1 MSTFLPEL
9 ESAWRQGI
17 PLVAAMGVEIAG
29 YTDDE
34 LVLRA
39 ALAPNINVHGT
50 GFAGSLYSICTLAG
64 WGVLWLQLRARGRA
78 AHIVLSEAQID
89 YGRAVEEA
97 IVCRC
102 RFDPET
108 QAPNLSQLDATGSG
122 LFPLTATIESGG
134 GRAVRFEGEYAVKL
148 HTAPS
153 AEPSAAPAAEPTAA
167 SESSAT

>member
-9 ESAWRQGI
+9 ESAWRRGI

-29 YTDDE
+29 YDDDE

-50 GFAGSLYSICTLAG
+50 GFAGSLYSICTLAC
-64 WGVLWLQLRARGRA
+64 WGALWLTLRARGRD
-78 AHIVLSEAQID
+78 AHIVLSEAEID
-89 YGRAVEEA
+89 YRRAVEES

-108 QAPNLSQLDATGSG
+108 QAPNLAQLETTGSG
-122 LFPLTATIESGG
+122 LFPLTAAIDSGG
-134 GRAVRFEGEYAVKL
+134 RRAVRFEGEYAVKL
-148 HTAPS
+148 C
-153 AEPSAAPAAEPTAA
+153 AEPSSTAGTTPPP
-167 SESSAT
+167 S

>member
-1 MSTFLPEL
+1 MSTFLAEL

-17 PLVAAMGVEIAG
+17 PLAAAMGIEIVG
-29 YTDDE
+29 YADDE

-50 GFAGSLYSICTLAG
+50 AFAGSLYAICALAG
-64 WGVLWLQLRARGRA
+64 WGAIWLPLRARGRDP
-78 AHIVLSEAQID
+78 HIVLSEAQID
-89 YGRAVEEA
+89 YGRAVEET

-108 QAPNLSQLDATGSG
+108 QAPNLAQLETTGSG

-134 GRAVRFEGEYAVKL
+134 RRAVRFEGEYAVK
-148 HTAPS
+148 PR
-153 AEPSAAPAAEPTAA
+153 AEPAAAPAAT
-167 SESSAT
+167 

>member
-17 PLVAAMGVEIAG
+17 PLVGALGVEIVSYA
-29 YTDDE
+29 DDE

-39 ALAPNINVHGT
+39 ALAPNVNVHGT
-50 GFAGSLYSICTLAG
+50 GFAGSLYSICTLAC
-64 WGVLWLQLRARGRA
+64 WGAIWLKLRAQSRD

-89 YGRAVEEA
+89 YRRAVEEA

-108 QAPNLSQLDATGSG
+108 QAPNLTQLETTGSG

-134 GRAVRFEGEYAVKL
+134 RRAVRFEGEYAVKFR
-148 HTAPS
+148 TQ
-153 AEPSAAPAAEPTAA
+153 PSAAPPT
-167 SESSAT
+167 ETQSA